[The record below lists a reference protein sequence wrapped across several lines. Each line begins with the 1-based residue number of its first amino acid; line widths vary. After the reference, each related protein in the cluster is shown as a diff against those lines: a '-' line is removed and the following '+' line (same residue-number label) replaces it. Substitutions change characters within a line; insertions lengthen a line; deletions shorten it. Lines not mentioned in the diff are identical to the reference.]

1 MASEA
6 VRRSMRANRSRDTKP
21 ELAVRR
27 ILHARGLRYR
37 VAYRPLADVR
47 RTADLAFTRQKL
59 AVFIDGCFWHSC
71 PEHFWAPKTNT
82 EYWQPKIAA
91 NARRDADTTERLTQ
105 AGWTVLRVWEHEDPV
120 AVADKVQAAVR
131 EASM

>member
-1 MASEA
+1 
-6 VRRSMRANRSRDTKP
+6 MRANRSRDTKP